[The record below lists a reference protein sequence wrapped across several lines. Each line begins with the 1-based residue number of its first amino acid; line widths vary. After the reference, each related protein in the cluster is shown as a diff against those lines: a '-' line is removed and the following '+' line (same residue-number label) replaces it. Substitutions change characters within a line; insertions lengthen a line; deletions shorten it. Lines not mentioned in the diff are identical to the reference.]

1 MFQVDVSEVWLR
13 NEVTD
18 DAFFPDEDGFFSSLT
33 NVKGADPGYCD
44 WLFLIFFEHE
54 KIIKHFMS

>member
-18 DAFFPDEDGFFSSLT
+18 DAFFPDEDGFISSLT
-33 NVKGADPGYCD
+33 NVNNFADLSVEGPD
-44 WLFLIFFEHE
+44 
-54 KIIKHFMS
+54 STDSPSSR